1 MSNGDK
7 KYTRATYTGLGKD
20 MQDRLIE
27 GAYMSARADS
37 PDYSWVNIVGSGI
50 KSFKEE
56 MDTARANKEA
66 AREETIAGIEKTMEN
81 IYQTG
86 GSMDTAYYDQ
96 AYDYAQELRE
106 QYVAAVDSGDTKL
119 QHQIKGQLNTFAT
132 QITTTKDAL
141 TEGAELWNDKALIPK
156 SGMTPYQLAV
166 NASFKPENAQL
177 IDGTFKWKN
186 VNYNPND
193 PNSKEFFE
201 EKDYKEALPLR
212 DDVNTEVYLKGG
224 QSSLEGGEK
233 WRNGEGGDFDVSTQ
247 RKKNM
252 QIIEDSM
259 SDSKGVGSI
268 QSMLHDDITGQG
280 SFASYF
286 NEDNPQHPDYENFFK
301 NMMTQDGLENVKMI
315 GLHDKS
321 GDKVVGYED
330 FIDFNSPEALSVFPE
345 FELMDLNKDGIIKN
359 DELLAVIEKDKKEGG
374 TLEEDIKGLIR
385 PKLKDAVLNIHN
397 DHYNEDLTKNL
408 LADFMTNRQRQMFY
422 GKDGDKYKTLVPGV
436 DGSIVRIKDGLLY
449 IGKDQITDAEDYVK
463 RGGSLS
469 HLDKAGWSWNKKD
482 KKFNQNANWGPI
494 TQKTKKKYD

>member
-1 MSNGDK
+1 MPNGDK
-7 KYTRATYTGLGKD
+7 KYNRATYTGLGKD

-56 MDTARANKEA
+56 MDTAKANKKA
-66 AREETIAGIEKTMEN
+66 AREETIAGIETTMEN

-119 QHQIKGQLNTFAT
+119 QHQIKGQLNTFST

-156 SGMTPYQLAV
+156 SGMTDYQLAV

-186 VNYNPND
+186 VMYNPND

-212 DDVNTEVYLKGG
+212 DDVNKEVYLKGG

-286 NEDNPQHPDYENFFK
+286 NEDNPQHPNYENFFK
-301 NMMTQDGLENVKMI
+301 NIMTQDGLKNVKMI
-315 GLHDKS
+315 GLYDNS
-321 GDKVVGYED
+321 GDGTVGYED
-330 FIDFNSPEALSVFPE
+330 FIDMSTIPGSSG
-345 FELMDLNKDGIIKN
+345 FEKDGKPGISN
-359 DELLAVIEKDKKEGG
+359 DELMAAIEKDKDAGG
-374 TLEEDIKGLIR
+374 TLEEDIKDLIR
-385 PKLKDAVLNIHN
+385 PKIKDALLNVHN
-397 DHYNEDLTKNL
+397 DHYNEDLTKSM

-436 DGSIVRIKDGLLY
+436 DDSKVKIKDGLLY
-449 IGKDQITDAEDYVK
+449 IGKDQITDAKDYVK

-469 HLDKAGWSWNKKD
+469 YLSEAGWEWNPNE
-482 KKFNQNANWGPI
+482 KKFVQNANWGTLTI
-494 TQKTKKKYD
+494 KKKAKY